1 MKRGLAPLAVAAVI
15 PTLAFYVA
23 VVAADTQVDYKSV
36 SASGMVAGLPLY
48 LAFVGLPS
56 ALPFALARHAWVRVV
71 VLLAMT
77 ATAATAGTLVVTTD
91 DAQAGLAVL
100 IVAYVGVPLAVVIAL
115 GHAIGSRWPRGRLSP

>member
-1 MKRGLAPLAVAAVI
+1 MKRGLASLALAAGI

-23 VVAADTQVDYKSV
+23 VLVADTHVDFKSV
-36 SASGMVAGLPLY
+36 SASGMIAGLPLY

-56 ALPFALARHAWVRVV
+56 VFPFALARHAWVRAV

-77 ATAATAGTLVVTTD
+77 ATAATAGALVVTTD

-115 GHAIGSRWPRGRLSP
+115 GHAIGSRWPRDRLSS

>member
-1 MKRGLAPLAVAAVI
+1 VKRGLTPLAAAAVI
-15 PTLAFYVA
+15 PTLAFYIGVL
-23 VVAADTQVDYKSV
+23 AADTQVDFKSL

-56 ALPFALARHAWVRVV
+56 VFPFALARLVWVRAV
-71 VLLAMT
+71 VLLVMT
-77 ATAATAGTLVVTTD
+77 ATAATAGALVVTTD